1 MRAAFISDIHGN
13 IHALAAVQR
22 FLSSQNIDHVV
33 VLGDLVG
40 YGASPGA
47 VIDTVERMRWHVT
60 LGSSDARVAFT
71 FAEGGGRAGVSEQVL
86 AWTRE
91 MLTREQFDFLRR
103 LPTNGRLV
111 TPHGRVRFFHGSPHD
126 PDTKLDLMAEDREL
140 ERVLEA
146 TGARVVVCGGTH
158 VPLYR
163 KVGQGLFIDPGSVG
177 LTLNSEP
184 GADVAIVEF
193 SGKAPEVEMHKVQ
206 YDFHA
211 AAFDIMAWNL
221 PPVIADVI
229 RTGRMG

>member
-13 IHALAAVQR
+13 IHALSAVQR
-22 FLSSQNIDHVV
+22 FLAGQNIDSVV

-47 VIDTVERMRWHVT
+47 VIDTVERLGWQVT

-71 FAEGGGRAGVSEQVL
+71 FAEGERAGISEQVL
-86 AWTRE
+86 VWTRE

-103 LPTNGRLV
+103 LPTSGRLN
-111 TPHGRVRFFHGSPHD
+111 TPLGRVRFFHGSPHD
-126 PDTKLDLMAEDREL
+126 PDKKLNLMADDREL
-140 ERVLEA
+140 EGVMEA
-146 TGARVVVCGGTH
+146 VSARFVVCGGTH
-158 VPLYR
+158 IPLYR
-163 KVGQGLFIDPGSVG
+163 KVGHGLFIDPGSVG

-184 GADVAIVEF
+184 GADVVIVDF
-193 SGKAPEVEMHKVQ
+193 SGKTAEVSMHKVQ